1 MSLGA
6 VFTVGIWGINFLD
19 SKIEDIYIDRKLVL
33 EKELGKRINK
43 KIILGNYD
51 GLRFFGL
58 GISSSKVF
66 EKENINSKIE
76 AENVYIGI
84 MPIRSFLNQKWI
96 INVKPQKTIINI
108 NQNFF
113 KIKNSIIKDNK
124 LSKEKL
130 KYDLNL
136 TLKKFT
142 KFKLHDLNID
152 TKVKGNFRYSSQP
165 NQIDGYLKSRFGVNE
180 NLIFKF
186 DSKLDQNSLSFQI
199 LTNGINL
206 KNLNINNFNNAIS
219 LKKGKLQSNFKYSRS
234 PTKAFCEGR
243 LSLSNIELKS
253 KNFEENIV
261 SDNVRFVCENNNL
274 IVRTNNIKYGTLLSE
289 LNFEVPLNK
298 SINNINLEG
307 YIRYS
312 SNPKSKISVSGILP
326 YWFDKRGLNI
336 GKIDSKFNLTRT
348 ELANLNIFRKNGIQG
363 LITAEGSLK
372 GNLDNPELNVDF
384 NVDTPYYKGVRF
396 RETWVGDISNKNKNF
411 LVNIQ
416 SRSRIPSFLTLNFDS
431 NIKLSNLIFTRKF
444 DASNEG
450 TLNIVRNNNNY
461 TWEAKNLPLDEIEF
475 SPNNSK
481 FDRISGTING
491 SGILSSDL
499 SNNEGKIGWSF
510 GKFRNLDLRN
520 AYFNF
525 NIKGNEYFGDSFI
538 IPDDGGIIKILFDS
552 KKNKILDMNFDN
564 VNTKWIILN
573 AFNTFKIE
581 DNYTKFDIILES
593 LKAAEKNKVI
603 QAIRNTTGLSVAD
616 AKKLISSKKIEGIA
630 KADAEILR
638 EKIEKAGGKVKLIEP
653 KGEAKDL
660 NVEGISNKGKTLV
673 EQLKIINE
681 FNEDK
686 SKVEKNVG
694 FENFFRKF
702 ESRYSGNLTI
712 SGNNLSNYK
721 INSDINGFIDLK
733 NNNILENKKEYFSLN
748 LNGGLF
754 EGEGDLVINQIPL
767 KSMNIFLQEPRD
779 VKGAIDLR
787 LKYDRDKNYFK
798 TNIFT
803 KNIFIKEYGLKLK
816 ELKSEEYNIEFNKNG
831 KNRFDLNFSLLFN
844 EINNPITL
852 KGFVPSSKN
861 GIVDL
866 NLTGKRELL
875 KLIDVFY
882 GDNINFKK
890 GDASAQIRMRG
901 PINLPIFT
909 TNLVINDSE
918 IDIFNTTL
926 KDVNT
931 EVEINGDQV
940 KIVRFKAKGDK
951 NGTIDIFG
959 NLPIYEEKISN
970 KKTIS
975 FISNGYNL
983 VTKNNDFV
991 LDSVVKVRGSFLKP
1005 TLNGRINLSN
1015 GFVNIKN
1022 SNQRNSENGFINKK
1036 YSNNLNDRFW
1046 RQNEDLEI
1054 ISSDEVKISE
1064 LITTNLKPEYLFN
1077 LNFEDFQFIFGPDFR
1092 LEYGIDNFYNVIAYI
1107 DSPEIKNE
1115 RKPLVINKSL
1125 RDDNDDDEVDLKV
1138 TGRINVT
1145 KGKFRTLL
1153 TTFKFVKNNSIF
1165 FAESLGI
1172 KPLVFFNLTTKVP
1185 ERIIP
1190 INQNIQ
1196 DSNLSQDLNGDEN
1209 SNDFGMIGNSRKIKI
1224 DASYTG
1230 NLSTVPKS
1238 VDVFENFWFDRL
1250 QFRSYPGRSRSE
1262 IISLIEANSSNIIN
1276 RTFISQLDGENAFS
1290 EKFSLSLYPAIIEN
1304 NEPTNNV
1311 FSSENADIKNTQG
1324 SDKTISSSSQAWVAE
1339 IGLDIR
1345 DNINFAVQATPDR
1358 DDLPPLGIL
1367 TLQAFENLELI
1378 GSSDSEGNW
1387 KSQIQLFFRY

>member
-1 MSLGA
+1 MKKIRSLNVNNKLLSLGA

-261 SDNVRFVCENNNL
+261 SDNARFICENNNL

-510 GKFRNLDLRN
+510 GKFR
-520 AYFNF
+520 
-525 NIKGNEYFGDSFI
+525 
-538 IPDDGGIIKILFDS
+538 
-552 KKNKILDMNFDN
+552 
-564 VNTKWIILN
+564 
-573 AFNTFKIE
+573 
-581 DNYTKFDIILES
+581 
-593 LKAAEKNKVI
+593 
-603 QAIRNTTGLSVAD
+603 
-616 AKKLISSKKIEGIA
+616 
-630 KADAEILR
+630 
-638 EKIEKAGGKVKLIEP
+638 
-653 KGEAKDL
+653 
-660 NVEGISNKGKTLV
+660 
-673 EQLKIINE
+673 
-681 FNEDK
+681 
-686 SKVEKNVG
+686 
-694 FENFFRKF
+694 
-702 ESRYSGNLTI
+702 
-712 SGNNLSNYK
+712 
-721 INSDINGFIDLK
+721 
-733 NNNILENKKEYFSLN
+733 
-748 LNGGLF
+748 
-754 EGEGDLVINQIPL
+754 
-767 KSMNIFLQEPRD
+767 
-779 VKGAIDLR
+779 
-787 LKYDRDKNYFK
+787 DR
-798 TNIFT
+798 
-803 KNIFIKEYGLKLK
+803 
-816 ELKSEEYNIEFNKNG
+816 
-831 KNRFDLNFSLLFN
+831 
-844 EINNPITL
+844 
-852 KGFVPSSKN
+852 
-861 GIVDL
+861 
-866 NLTGKRELL
+866 
-875 KLIDVFY
+875 
-882 GDNINFKK
+882 
-890 GDASAQIRMRG
+890 
-901 PINLPIFT
+901 
-909 TNLVINDSE
+909 
-918 IDIFNTTL
+918 
-926 KDVNT
+926 
-931 EVEINGDQV
+931 
-940 KIVRFKAKGDK
+940 
-951 NGTIDIFG
+951 
-959 NLPIYEEKISN
+959 
-970 KKTIS
+970 
-975 FISNGYNL
+975 
-983 VTKNNDFV
+983 
-991 LDSVVKVRGSFLKP
+991 
-1005 TLNGRINLSN
+1005 
-1015 GFVNIKN
+1015 
-1022 SNQRNSENGFINKK
+1022 
-1036 YSNNLNDRFW
+1036 
-1046 RQNEDLEI
+1046 
-1054 ISSDEVKISE
+1054 
-1064 LITTNLKPEYLFN
+1064 
-1077 LNFEDFQFIFGPDFR
+1077 
-1092 LEYGIDNFYNVIAYI
+1092 
-1107 DSPEIKNE
+1107 
-1115 RKPLVINKSL
+1115 
-1125 RDDNDDDEVDLKV
+1125 
-1138 TGRINVT
+1138 
-1145 KGKFRTLL
+1145 
-1153 TTFKFVKNNSIF
+1153 
-1165 FAESLGI
+1165 
-1172 KPLVFFNLTTKVP
+1172 
-1185 ERIIP
+1185 
-1190 INQNIQ
+1190 
-1196 DSNLSQDLNGDEN
+1196 
-1209 SNDFGMIGNSRKIKI
+1209 
-1224 DASYTG
+1224 
-1230 NLSTVPKS
+1230 
-1238 VDVFENFWFDRL
+1238 
-1250 QFRSYPGRSRSE
+1250 
-1262 IISLIEANSSNIIN
+1262 
-1276 RTFISQLDGENAFS
+1276 
-1290 EKFSLSLYPAIIEN
+1290 
-1304 NEPTNNV
+1304 
-1311 FSSENADIKNTQG
+1311 
-1324 SDKTISSSSQAWVAE
+1324 
-1339 IGLDIR
+1339 
-1345 DNINFAVQATPDR
+1345 
-1358 DDLPPLGIL
+1358 
-1367 TLQAFENLELI
+1367 
-1378 GSSDSEGNW
+1378 
-1387 KSQIQLFFRY
+1387 